1 MIQNVTYETRKAF
14 LKRWTKK
21 KCCLH
26 VCPFVCWLA
35 GLLDL
40 YRTLLWDESQPRID
54 PLNFSVDPDEE
65 TDPRTFFSFAPSTEY
80 DLVLFSR
87 FSIGSSVGG
96 LKVLTLCNSVI
107 WGGIFGSEHSQ
118 FESSSGPLVFPPS
131 VPTFPVDPPGLINAL
146 DTKSAVKRFGFP
158 LWETHIC

>member
-1 MIQNVTYETRKAF
+1 M
-14 LKRWTKK
+14 
-21 KCCLH
+21 
-26 VCPFVCWLA
+26 
-35 GLLDL
+35 
-40 YRTLLWDESQPRID
+40 D
-54 PLNFSVDPDEE
+54 PEE
-65 TDPRTFFSFAPSTEY
+65 GTDPRTFVSFAPSSDY

-96 LKVLTLCNSVI
+96 LKVLTLMNFWDSDSRWHLWIGTFPVRV
-107 WGGIFGSEHSQ
+107 SPR
-118 FESSSGPLVFPPS
+118 PLVFPPS